1 MGEGYR
7 RANHRRESAFPLSIQ
22 CANRAPTCIEG
33 RQQFHSALDEP
44 HVMLVWNGDAISE
57 RHGLSQALGAVGRG
71 GSLRAP
77 AGGLTAADRE
87 YLDSRSA

>member
-1 MGEGYR
+1 
-7 RANHRRESAFPLSIQ
+7 
-22 CANRAPTCIEG
+22 
-33 RQQFHSALDEP
+33 
-44 HVMLVWNGDAISE
+44 VMLVWNGDAISE

-87 YLDSRSA
+87 YLDSRST